1 MALVDHLLEMIRKL
15 LAVQKRANRSNSQTL
30 LGIQFSSSQGF
41 HWHSSCVGIQSAN

>member
-30 LGIQFSSSQGF
+30 LGISVLVEPRISLAQ
-41 HWHSSCVGIQSAN
+41 